1 MSILVNAVDTFY
13 STKNEAVFSASKSE
27 NIKRNVAD
35 FNTDNNTKNSVYFFS
50 DDNKTS
56 EIVKDFVEDL

>member
-27 NIKRNVAD
+27 NIKRNVAILIPIIIQKIPCI
-35 FNTDNNTKNSVYFFS
+35 F
-50 DDNKTS
+50 
-56 EIVKDFVEDL
+56 

>member
-27 NIKRNVAD
+27 NIKEMSQILILIIIQKIPCIFLVMIKK
-35 FNTDNNTKNSVYFFS
+35 F
-50 DDNKTS
+50 
-56 EIVKDFVEDL
+56 L

>member
-35 FNTDNNTKNSVYFFS
+35 FNTDNNTNFNTDNNTKNSVCFLVMIKKF
-50 DDNKTS
+50 
-56 EIVKDFVEDL
+56 L

>member
-35 FNTDNNTKNSVYFFS
+35 FNTDNNTKIPCIFLVMIKKF
-50 DDNKTS
+50 
-56 EIVKDFVEDL
+56 L

>member
-35 FNTDNNTKNSVYFFS
+35 FNADNNTKNSVCFLVMIKKF
-50 DDNKTS
+50 
-56 EIVKDFVEDL
+56 L